1 MINRVAEHF
10 IGEIP
15 STVWVK
21 AIAAVDLQS
30 RRCGVLDFGVR
41 GIRRHPSKP
50 AGGEQNEEGGT

>member
-1 MINRVAEHF
+1 VAEHF
-10 IGEIP
+10 IEEIP

-21 AIAAVDLQS
+21 AIAVVDLQS